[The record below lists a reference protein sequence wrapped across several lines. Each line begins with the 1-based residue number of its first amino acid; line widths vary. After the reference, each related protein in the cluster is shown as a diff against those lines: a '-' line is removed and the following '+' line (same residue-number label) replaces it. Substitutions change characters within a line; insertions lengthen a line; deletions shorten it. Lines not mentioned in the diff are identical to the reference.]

1 MSKSGGIKASSLLI
15 GMLLCMAVMQTAIA
29 QQESNAQINAA
40 PMENVTVGNSTN
52 TIDPQFYSI
61 YLTAGSVNHFTVT
74 FTNTGNESLV
84 LMPKVLAVPN
94 SEKNIDESWI
104 KVSPTNATVAP
115 GSMQK
120 FDIEIDVPKDTE
132 SGSYQANIAFTDDLV
147 PNSDQYVNSMHLD
160 LSVQGLSKI
169 QLETQYISDT
179 IEAGKEY
186 EYKIKLKN
194 VATKDVTIDPKIPEY
209 SNYYDP
215 SYIPAFGSDA
225 IGISAPSII
234 KAGETANMT
243 IKVKVPEKAT
253 GRYSGSI
260 AMNVDGVVTTD
271 YTSNPQLTLDLNV
284 LKQPLDPYVK
294 TFKTTNKKP
303 ITVEV
308 NGYTNENPWL
318 ISPKREKPSFELK
331 MVYNSHK
338 SVKMTFVKSVES
350 SSIGIGG
357 GYPLVWPIDDKSI
370 YQNYGSTYVETYT
383 VPGAVGNWELSI
395 LPKNTQS
402 FGYSITVGDSKLNKL

>member
-1 MSKSGGIKASSLLI
+1 MSKSGGIKASSLLV

-29 QQESNAQINAA
+29 QQESNEQINSAS
-40 PMENVTVGNSTN
+40 MENVIVGNSTN
-52 TIDPQFYSI
+52 TIEPQFYST
-61 YLTAGSVNHFTVT
+61 YLTAGSVNIFTVM
-74 FTNTGNESLV
+74 FTNTGNETLV
-84 LMPKVLAVPN
+84 LIPKVVAVPN

-104 KVSPTNATVAP
+104 KTSPTNVTVAP
-115 GSMQK
+115 GSTQK
-120 FDIEIDVPKDTE
+120 FDVEIDVPRDTE
-132 SGSYQANIAFTDDLV
+132 SGSYQGSIAFTDDLV
-147 PNSDQYVNSMHLD
+147 PNSNQYVNSMRLD

-186 EYKIKLKN
+186 EYQIKLKN
-194 VATKDVTIDPKIPEY
+194 MATKDVTIDPKIPEY

-243 IKVKVPEKAT
+243 IKVKVPENAT
-253 GRYSGSI
+253 GRYYGTIS
-260 AMNVDGVVTTD
+260 MNVDGVVTTD
-271 YTSNPQLTLDLNV
+271 FTSNPQLNLDLSV
-284 LKQPLDPYVK
+284 LKQPLVPYVK

-318 ISPKREKPSFELK
+318 ISPKREKASFELK
-331 MVYNSHK
+331 MRYNHK
-338 SVKMTFVKSVES
+338 RVKMTFVKSVES
-350 SSIGIGG
+350 SSIGIVGS
-357 GYPLVWPIDDKSI
+357 YPLVWPIDDKSI
-370 YQNYGSTYVETYT
+370 YQNYGSTFVETYT
-383 VPGAVGNWELSI
+383 APGAVGDWELSI

-402 FGYSITVGDSKLNKL
+402 FGYSITVGDSKLNKP

>member
-1 MSKSGGIKASSLLI
+1 MSKSGGIKASSLLV

-29 QQESNAQINAA
+29 QQESNEQINSAS
-40 PMENVTVGNSTN
+40 MENVIVGNSTN
-52 TIDPQFYSI
+52 TIEPQFYST
-61 YLTAGSVNHFTVT
+61 YLTAGSVNIFTVM
-74 FTNTGNESLV
+74 FTNTGNETLV
-84 LMPKVLAVPN
+84 LIPKVVAVPN

-104 KVSPTNATVAP
+104 KTSPTNVKVAP
-115 GSMQK
+115 GSTQK
-120 FDIEIDVPKDTE
+120 FDVEIDVPRDTE

-147 PNSDQYVNSMHLD
+147 PNSNQYVNSMHID

-186 EYKIKLKN
+186 EYQIKLKN
-194 VATKDVTIDPKIPEY
+194 MATKDVTIDPKIPEY

-243 IKVKVPEKAT
+243 IKVKVPENAT
-253 GRYSGSI
+253 GRYYGTIS
-260 AMNVDGVVTTD
+260 MNVDGVVTTD
-271 YTSNPQLTLDLNV
+271 FTSNPQLNLDLSV
-284 LKQPLDPYVK
+284 LKQPLVPYVK

-331 MVYNSHK
+331 MRYNHK
-338 SVKMTFVKSVES
+338 RVKMTFVKSVES
-350 SSIGIGG
+350 SSIGIVGS
-357 GYPLVWPIDDKSI
+357 YPLVWPIDDKSI
-370 YQNYGSTYVETYT
+370 YQNYGSTFVETYT
-383 VPGAVGNWELSI
+383 APGAVGDWELSI

-402 FGYSITVGDSKLNKL
+402 FGYSITVGDSKLNKP